1 MKTPEDLNYILYA
14 VVVHKG
20 RTPNSGHYF
29 CFVNVSKEV
38 DNSIWYEFND
48 STVKSAKENKVLNN
62 FTGKK
67 KSEIFLN

>member
-38 DNSIWYEFND
+38 DNPSWYEFND
-48 STVKSAKENKVLNN
+48 SIVKTAK
-62 FTGKK
+62 
-67 KSEIFLN
+67 